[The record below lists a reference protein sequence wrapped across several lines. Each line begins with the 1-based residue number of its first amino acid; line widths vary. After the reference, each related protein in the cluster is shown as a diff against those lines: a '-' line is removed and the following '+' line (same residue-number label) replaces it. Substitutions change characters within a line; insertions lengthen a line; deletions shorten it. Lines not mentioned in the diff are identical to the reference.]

1 MHSLTTPPYFD
12 QQKVL
17 VLSVE
22 DPLISLF
29 HLYHINVV
37 HTKTFKALLNAP
49 LTAENISKQLFIHFT
64 ASQLFCSGSMA
75 HLVLE
80 FPWLRH
86 FGKSFSH
93 YHGLFSKNRSTNF
106 FTHPMV
112 SEHLLLMQLILVR
125 TQRVPNPM
133 PF

>member
-93 YHGLFSKNRSTNF
+93 YHGLLSKNRSTNF

-125 TQRVPNPM
+125 TQRVLVKPA
-133 PF
+133 